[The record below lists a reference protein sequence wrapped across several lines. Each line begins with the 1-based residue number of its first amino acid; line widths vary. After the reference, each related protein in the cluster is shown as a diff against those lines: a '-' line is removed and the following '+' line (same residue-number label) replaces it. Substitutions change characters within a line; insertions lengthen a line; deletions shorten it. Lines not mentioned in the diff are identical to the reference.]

1 MPNKAFDR
9 ACKLCILR
17 FVIHNKHLLFS
28 WNFPFPDTT
37 IYSIKIVEKR
47 GHRITRAR
55 AHTHTNTHTIAKSSY
70 LFTLWWH
77 RCGGSRVIVCRLF
90 VWNVRSAISSAR
102 WLLLSFAFSSL
113 ILKNQTHTHIET
125 TQSPVHILGA
135 HKAHTHAMHADN
147 RVSHSIPNSEDAH
160 KTQKFCSLVQLFLLP
175 NIHSGNLYNNRRLC
189 ASNPVRIGEYV
200 FNTVCVPMNDFVFKF
215 IASFDFLSHLCE

>member
-1 MPNKAFDR
+1 MDTESFPFKYNSVFLMVVVLSTTTAVYTNPFNSSKYHIEPPQTYVNTLQKKLSFGMPNKAFDR

-102 WLLLSFAFSSL
+102 
-113 ILKNQTHTHIET
+113 
-125 TQSPVHILGA
+125 
-135 HKAHTHAMHADN
+135 
-147 RVSHSIPNSEDAH
+147 
-160 KTQKFCSLVQLFLLP
+160 
-175 NIHSGNLYNNRRLC
+175 
-189 ASNPVRIGEYV
+189 
-200 FNTVCVPMNDFVFKF
+200 
-215 IASFDFLSHLCE
+215 